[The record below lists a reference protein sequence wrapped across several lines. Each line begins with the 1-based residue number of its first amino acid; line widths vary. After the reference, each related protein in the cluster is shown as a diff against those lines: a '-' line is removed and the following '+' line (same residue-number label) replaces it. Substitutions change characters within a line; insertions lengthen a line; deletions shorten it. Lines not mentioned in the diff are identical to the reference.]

1 MAMDFLF
8 QNNVVPL
15 QYLFTLNKTSTNSAV
30 REDGRDFLLMAPR
43 EILLIESI
51 RYDTLELTS

>member
-1 MAMDFLF
+1 MDFLF

-51 RYDTLELTS
+51 

>member
-1 MAMDFLF
+1 MDFLF